1 MWKPQTTNVSLECD
15 VMFNEEGELEVYIY
29 MGNGDDFSTFK
40 FNLNDIL
47 EANVNM
53 YTVPTELPYLK
64 HDDTDARDALYTLA
78 RKLKAGAAYVEELQ
92 YKYLDNEPDNKDTV
106 E

>member
-1 MWKPQTTNVSLECD
+1 MQTTNVSLECD
-15 VMFNEEGELEVYIY
+15 IMFSNEGELEVYLY
-29 MGNGDDFSTFK
+29 VGDGDDPILFT

-47 EANVNM
+47 EANISM
-53 YTVPTELPYLK
+53 FTVPTELPYLK
-64 HDDTDARDALYTLA
+64 HDDIDARAALYALA

-92 YKYLDNEPDNKDTV
+92 NKYLDNEPEPSNKDTV

>member
-1 MWKPQTTNVSLECD
+1 MQTTNVSLECD
-15 VMFNEEGELEVYIY
+15 VMFSNEGELEVYLY
-29 MGNGDDFSTFK
+29 VGDGDDPIVFT

-47 EANVNM
+47 KANIDM
-53 YTVPTELPYLK
+53 FTVPTELPYLK
-64 HDDTDARDALYTLA
+64 HDDTDARGALYTLA

-92 YKYLDNEPDNKDTV
+92 NKYLDNEPNNKDTA

>member
-1 MWKPQTTNVSLECD
+1 MQTMIVNLECD
-15 VMFNEEGELEVYIY
+15 VTFNEEAELEVLLYVE
-29 MGNGDDFSTFK
+29 DALAPSVFK

-47 EANVNM
+47 EANVDM
-53 YTVPTELPYLK
+53 FTVPTEPPYIK
-64 HDDTDARDALYTLA
+64 HDDTDARGALYTLA

-92 YKYLDNEPDNKDTV
+92 NKYLDNEPEPSNKDTV

>member
-1 MWKPQTTNVSLECD
+1 MQTTNVSLECD
-15 VMFNEEGELEVYIY
+15 VMFSNEGELEVYLY
-29 MGNGDDFSTFK
+29 VGDGDDPILFT

-47 EANVNM
+47 EANISM
-53 YTVPTELPYLK
+53 FTVPTELPYLK
-64 HDDTDARDALYTLA
+64 HDDTDARAALYALA

-92 YKYLDNEPDNKDTV
+92 NKYLDNEPNNKDTA

>member
-1 MWKPQTTNVSLECD
+1 MKTTTISLECD
-15 VMFNEEGELEVYIY
+15 VTFNDEAELEVLLYVEDV
-29 MGNGDDFSTFK
+29 DDPSVFK

-53 YTVPTELPYLK
+53 FTVPTELPYIK
-64 HDDTDARDALYTLA
+64 HDDTIARGALYTLA

-92 YKYLDNEPDNKDTV
+92 NKYLDNEPSNKDTV